1 MTSINRSLYLHAG
14 PVGVPGHEESRRRRV
29 PLPRPQPGRVLG
41 EPAATL
47 NEIRAAAE
55 EPAHAYA

>member
-1 MTSINRSLYLHAG
+1 MTSINRTTGTPA
-14 PVGVPGHEESRRRRV
+14 PGSRARGGSPAPGAV
-29 PLPRPQPGRVLG
+29 ALPTTGWVLG

>member
-1 MTSINRSLYLHAG
+1 MTSICRSLYLHAG
-14 PVGVPGHEESRRRRV
+14 PVGYEESRRRRV

-47 NEIRAAAE
+47 NESRAAAE